1 MNALIDLKIPLESDL
16 MTTVRLLTGGVCSLV
31 GLGLE
36 ESEDCKVCVTES
48 LLLLKH
54 GGCRAAH
61 LTFVREGGIRVTIEG
76 EGLVALPGLG
86 AGMPDAAALDGDAS
100 LLDVALPDLP
110 HGTHGAAFQN
120 DTSS

>member
-1 MNALIDLKIPLESDL
+1 MMNALIDLKVPLQSEL

-54 GGCRAAH
+54 GGYTSAR
-61 LTFVREGGIRVTIEG
+61 LIFTREKGVRVTIEG
-76 EGLVALPGLG
+76 EEGGGEKVSSMEEEISVALLQALVKDLTMNKTEAG
-86 AGMPDAAALDGDAS
+86 ASCISFGFEID
-100 LLDVALPDLP
+100 
-110 HGTHGAAFQN
+110 
-120 DTSS
+120 

>member
-54 GGCRAAH
+54 GGCRAAQSPS
-61 LTFVREGGIRVTIEG
+61 RGRR
-76 EGLVALPGLG
+76 P
-86 AGMPDAAALDGDAS
+86 AARPS
-100 LLDVALPDLP
+100 LRWRKRSRWR
-110 HGTHGAAFQN
+110 F
-120 DTSS
+120 

>member
-54 GGCRAAH
+54 CGCRAAH
-61 LTFVREGGIRVTIEG
+61 LTFVREGGVRVTIEG
-76 EGLVALPGLG
+76 EEAGGEALSSMEEEISVALLEALVEDLTMQKTD
-86 AGMPDAAALDGDAS
+86 AGVS
-100 LLDVALPDLP
+100 RICF
-110 HGTHGAAFQN
+110 AFPCR
-120 DTSS
+120 

>member
-1 MNALIDLKIPLESDL
+1 MNALIDLKIPLQSEL

-54 GGCRAAH
+54 GGFSSAH
-61 LTFVREGGIRVTIEG
+61 LVFTRERGVHVLIAGEEGGG
-76 EGLVALPGLG
+76 EAVSSLEEEISVALLEALVKDLCIEKTEAG
-86 AGMPDAAALDGDAS
+86 ASCISFGFEL
-100 LLDVALPDLP
+100 
-110 HGTHGAAFQN
+110 
-120 DTSS
+120 